1 MKEKKSRLVFIIFY
15 FLIVA
20 VLIGYLVFNDYG
32 VLKYLDLKGEISE
45 LRYDIEN
52 TEKRISALESEI
64 DSLETNLDKI
74 EEVGRERHNMLRK
87 NERGFYIREE

>member
-1 MKEKKSRLVFIIFY
+1 MKDKKRNYIFLFLY
-15 FLIVA
+15 FLIVIM
-20 VLIGYLVFNDYG
+20 LIGYLVFNDYG

-45 LRYDIEN
+45 LQYDIEK
-52 TEKRISALESEI
+52 TEKRISSLEMEI
-64 DSLETNLDKI
+64 DSLETNMNKI